1 MGLIKIFKDNQSLKN
16 DLRLQQ
22 IENGKKQDVI
32 RELRKEYINLQNEN
46 KKINDELKSNK
57 KIIREIKRENRELKE
72 VIESGRKKNRARSNT
87 RK

>member
-1 MGLIKIFKDNQSLKN
+1 MGLIKVFKENQNLKN
-16 DLRLQQ
+16 DLILQQ

-32 RELRKEYINLQNEN
+32 RELRKEYINLQNKN
-46 KKINDELKSNK
+46 KKINDELKNNK

-72 VIESGRKKNRARSNT
+72 VIESGRKKNRTRSNA

>member
-1 MGLIKIFKDNQSLKN
+1 MGLIKIFKENKKLKQ

-46 KKINDELKSNK
+46 KKINDELKNNK
-57 KIIREIKRENRELKE
+57 KIIREIKRENREFKE
-72 VIESGRKKNRARSNT
+72 VIESGRKKNRTRSNA